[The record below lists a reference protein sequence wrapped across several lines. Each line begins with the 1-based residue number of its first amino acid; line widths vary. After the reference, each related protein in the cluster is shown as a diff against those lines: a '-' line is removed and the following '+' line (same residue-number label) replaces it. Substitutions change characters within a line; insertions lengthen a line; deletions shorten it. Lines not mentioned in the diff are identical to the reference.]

1 MIRLRS
7 HTIKRIKE
15 MEHMTKKVKK
25 REMMVDDNNE
35 LEDSQELDTA
45 ESLASLEDLYQDDPF
60 LIKFLQGMKNVDGD
74 LALNDYIDQFIDQ
87 NSDIPGMDLFLRLL
101 KRGPL
106 PDRLLEVEKML
117 EEQRKSFD
125 EEDWDHDEA
134 YYNAL
139 DSLLMVYLHTISL
152 YEMHCMYKPAI
163 SCAFE
168 ALEIAEYDTY
178 GFLSSIMHNY
188 VQIQDIDRA
197 EEFYKILKKA
207 QPDLDAEILLPLSV
221 LYFTLGNYQ
230 RSYEVLNELVD
241 TNEDTVS
248 FIMDWEDGFDS
259 LQEKMVDYAVGLY
272 DEELEYYTYDSF
284 VKIWVYYYKFS
295 GL

>member
-45 ESLASLEDLYQDDPF
+45 ESLALLEDLFQDDPF

-87 NSDIPGMDLFLRLL
+87 YSDIPGMDLFLRLL

-139 DSLLMVYLHTISL
+139 DSLLMVYLHTIRL

-163 SCAFE
+163 TCAIK
-168 ALEIAEYDTY
+168 ALEICMSDTY
-178 GFLSSIMHNY
+178 GFLSAIMHNY
-188 VQIQDIDRA
+188 AQIQDIEDA
-197 EEFYKILKKA
+197 EELYHTLKG
-207 QPDLDAEILLPLSV
+207 QYHDLDADLLLPLSV
-221 LYFTLGNYQ
+221 LYFTLGDYQ
-230 RSYEVLNELVD
+230 KSYDVLFELVD
-241 TNEDTVS
+241 ANNDTID
-248 FIMDWEDGFDS
+248 FLQDWEDGFS
-259 LQEKMVDYAVGLY
+259 GVQEKMGP
-272 DEELEYYTYDSF
+272 F
-284 VKIWVYYYKFS
+284 FQMPMMKN
-295 GL
+295 